1 MGYDIPYL
9 KDCLGQAIG
18 YVRPLRKDLDRSP
31 LPVQVG

>member
-18 YVRPLRKDLDRSP
+18 YVRPLQKDFIAVHFP
-31 LPVQVG
+31 YK